1 LSPSGPVGWLFGANI
16 LSTMRC
22 PNVET
27 SKYFAMVA
35 PLLAGLAEFV
45 GYVRVVWFVSI
56 EGVLHAYS
64 T

>member
-1 LSPSGPVGWLFGANI
+1 MGWLFGADI
-16 LSTMRC
+16 LSAMRC
-22 PNVET
+22 LNVDT

-56 EGVLHAYS
+56 EEALHAYS